1 MFVPTKFRP
10 PAVQLWLL
18 LTTIVL
24 ALPCVAQDS
33 GTQTFAV
40 QIAPSQNAS
49 SPGEATW
56 KKKAPVYVIVT
67 LTNNSAKTLHFTLT
81 NAAFD
86 YRISVKDKDGNPVAE
101 TPDHRNLKDSV
112 KSGSAQT
119 RTTPV
124 TLEPQQNKVDAFE
137 VSYLYEMAKPGD
149 YTVQIERDLPA
160 ELGAGKVQS
169 NTLALKI
176 TK

>member
-1 MFVPTKFRP
+1 M
-10 PAVQLWLL
+10 LL
-18 LTTIVL
+18 L
-24 ALPCVAQDS
+24 AMQCVPQDNS
-33 GTQTFAV
+33 GQQFGL
-40 QIAPSQNAS
+40 QIAPSQNAM

-67 LTNNSAKTLHFTLT
+67 MTNNSAKTLHFNLT

-86 YRISVKDKDGNPVAE
+86 YRISVRDKDGNPVNE
-101 TPDHRNLKDSV
+101 TADHRNLKDAA
-112 KSGSAQT
+112 KSGAATT
-119 RTTPV
+119 RTTAV

-137 VSYLYEMAKPGD
+137 VSYLFEMNKPGD

>member
-1 MFVPTKFRP
+1 MFVPTKFRTSF
-10 PAVQLWLL
+10 VQLWLVFAIL
-18 LTTIVL
+18 LF
-24 ALPCVAQDS
+24 ALPCLAQDNS
-33 GTQTFAV
+33 GQTFAV
-40 QIAPSQNAS
+40 QIAPSQNAM

-56 KKKAPVYVIVT
+56 KKKTPVYVIVT
-67 LTNNSAKTLHFTLT
+67 LTNNSDKTLHFTLT

-86 YRISVKDKDGNPVAE
+86 YRISVKDKDGNPVNE
-101 TPDHRNLKDSV
+101 TADLRNLKDAA

-124 TLEPQQNKVDAFE
+124 TLEPQQNKTDAFE
-137 VSYLYEMAKPGD
+137 LSYLFDVAKPGE
-149 YTVQIERDLPA
+149 YTVQVERDLPA

-169 NTLALKI
+169 NLLAVKI